1 MTSFPRRRDSTPPY
15 VRTRI
20 VAWITAYAEMTHK
33 LSLAKLITHRFQL
46 DDAESA
52 IATVAKRLQL
62 REASAFAIFA
72 W

>member
-1 MTSFPRRRDSTPPY
+1 
-15 VRTRI
+15 
-20 VAWITAYAEMTHK
+20 MTHK

-46 DDAESA
+46 DDTESA

-62 REASAFAIFA
+62 RETSAFAIFA